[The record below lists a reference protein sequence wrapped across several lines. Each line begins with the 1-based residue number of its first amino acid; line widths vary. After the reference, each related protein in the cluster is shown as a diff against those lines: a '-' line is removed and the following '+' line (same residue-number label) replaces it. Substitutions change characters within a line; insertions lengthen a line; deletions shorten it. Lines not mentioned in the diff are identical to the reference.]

1 MNNPE
6 QNKKIENLKIPAH
19 VAIIMDG
26 NGRWAKKRLLPR
38 KLGHRAGAEK
48 LRQVV
53 RWCADYNIKY
63 LTVYAFSTENWQRS
77 QDEVNSLM
85 NLIIEFFSKYEDELR
100 AEGVQLRFIGE
111 LSDLP
116 AKSLEVVKRAEHDSQ
131 ERNRIILN
139 IALSYGSRQEIV
151 RACKLYG
158 KALQN
163 GALTSDQLTIDNFSD
178 FLYTAD
184 LPDPDLLIRPG
195 GEQRISNFLLWQLSY
210 TEIYFIDKLWPDFS
224 KEDLLQA
231 LAEYSRRD
239 RRYGDAR

>member
-1 MNNPE
+1 MGNLEKNKIDNLRIPE
-6 QNKKIENLKIPAH
+6 HI
-19 VAIIMDG
+19 AIIMDG

-38 KLGHRAGAEK
+38 KFGHRAGAEK

-53 RWCADYNIKY
+53 RWCADYKIKH

-85 NLIIEFFSKYEDELR
+85 NLIIEFFGKYEDELR
-100 AEGVQLRFIGE
+100 KEGVRLRFIGE

-116 AKSLEVVKRAEHDSQ
+116 QKSLEVVQRAERDSQ

-158 KALQN
+158 EALQN
-163 GALTSDQLTIDNFSD
+163 GEMTSDQLTIENFSG
-178 FLYTAD
+178 FFYAAD

-210 TEIYFIDKLWPDFS
+210 TELYFIDKLWPDFS
-224 KEDLLQA
+224 EDDLYQA
-231 LAEYSRRD
+231 LAEYSGRD
-239 RRYGDAR
+239 RRFGDAR

>member
-1 MNNPE
+1 M
-6 QNKKIENLKIPAH
+6 ENLEKNKIDNLRIPEH
-19 VAIIMDG
+19 IAIIMDG

-38 KLGHRAGAEK
+38 KFGHRAGAEK

-53 RWCADYNIKY
+53 RWCADYKIKY

-85 NLIIEFFSKYEDELR
+85 NLIIEFFGKYEDELR
-100 AEGVQLRFIGE
+100 KEGVRLCFIGE

-116 AKSLEVVKRAEHDSQ
+116 KKSLEVVQRAERDSQ

-158 KALQN
+158 EALQK
-163 GALTSDQLTIDNFSD
+163 GEMTSDQLTIENFSD
-178 FLYTAD
+178 FFYAAD

-210 TEIYFIDKLWPDFS
+210 TELYFIDKLWPDFS
-224 KEDLLQA
+224 EDDLYQA
-231 LAEYSRRD
+231 LAEYSARD
-239 RRYGDAR
+239 RRFGDAR

>member
-1 MNNPE
+1 MNNSR
-6 QNKKIENLKIPAH
+6 QNTIKNLKIPTH
-19 VAIIMDG
+19 IAIIMDG

-53 RWCADYNIKY
+53 RWCADYDIKY

-85 NLIIEFFSKYEDELR
+85 NLIVEFFGKYENELR
-100 AEGVQLRFIGE
+100 AEGVRLRFIGE

-116 AKSLEVVKRAEHDSQ
+116 KKSLEVVQKAERDSQ
-131 ERNRIILN
+131 DRKRIILN

-158 KALQN
+158 EALQT
-163 GALTSDQLTIDNFSD
+163 GAMTAEQLTTDNFSD
-178 FLYTAD
+178 FFYAAD

-195 GEQRISNFLLWQLSY
+195 GECRISNFLLWQLSY
-210 TEIYFIDKLWPDFS
+210 TEMYFIDKLWPDFS
-224 KEDLLQA
+224 EDDLYQA

-239 RRYGDAR
+239 RRYGDAK